1 MMDRSFQDKGC
12 RSEMLEKKF
21 AAAAHRRSGRDNRWF
36 CSTLVGYPF
45 MLTRRSLTTSL
56 LAGSAAMVV
65 SSATSAQ
72 AQTTIPVRKSP
83 LTGNSAFPTRYRT
96 VDIDGVSIFYREAG
110 APGAPV
116 VLLLPGWPSS
126 SAMFRDLIREL
137 SANYHVFAPDYPGF
151 GNSDVPDRSH
161 TPYTFD
167 ALGEVISKFVDT
179 VGIGQYVLFAT
190 DFGGLVGYR
199 VMLNSPHR
207 MKALVAQN
215 NPLFLSESPWFGPL
229 VPYWKDGTA
238 ESRRKA
244 GEHYLTLD
252 VVRDLYVTGVRDT
265 SLIDP
270 DQWQSDYSSLQ
281 RPGAGD
287 ISLDLLYDIR
297 TNGPTL
303 KSAQDYLLSQKPPTL
318 VVSGKNDILFTG
330 ENQLR
335 YREVV
340 PNAEIQLTDSGH
352 WALADK

>member
-1 MMDRSFQDKGC
+1 
-12 RSEMLEKKF
+12 
-21 AAAAHRRSGRDNRWF
+21 
-36 CSTLVGYPF
+36 
-45 MLTRRSLTTSL
+45 MLTRRSLTMSFL
-56 LAGSAAMVV
+56 VGSATLAV
-65 SSATSAQ
+65 SNATSAN
-72 AQTTIPVRKSP
+72 AETAVSAKKAP
-83 LTGNSAFPTRYRT
+83 LARNQAFPTHCRT

-110 APGAPV
+110 SPGAPV
-116 VLLLPGWPSS
+116 VLLLHGWPSS

-137 SANYHVFAPDYPGF
+137 SADYHVFAPDYPGF
-151 GNSDVPDRSH
+151 GNSDAPDRSRFR
-161 TPYTFD
+161 YTFD
-167 ALGEVISKFVDT
+167 GLGEVIGKFVDK
-179 VGIGQYVLFAT
+179 VGIGQYVLYAT

-199 VMLNSPHR
+199 VMLKSPGR

-215 NPLFLSESPWFGPL
+215 NPLFQSASPWFGPL
-229 VPYWKDGTA
+229 LPYWKDGTA
-238 ESRRKA
+238 ENRQKA

-270 DQWQSDYSSLQ
+270 DQWQADYSLLQ
-281 RPGAGD
+281 RPGAGE

-303 KSAQDYLLSQKPPTL
+303 KSAQDYLLAQKPPTL

-340 PNAEIQLTDSGH
+340 PGAEIQLTDSGH
-352 WALADK
+352 CALADKSGEIASRMRHFLGRVH

>member
-1 MMDRSFQDKGC
+1 
-12 RSEMLEKKF
+12 
-21 AAAAHRRSGRDNRWF
+21 
-36 CSTLVGYPF
+36 
-45 MLTRRSLTTSL
+45 MLTRRSLTTSF

-65 SSATSAQ
+65 VNATSAK
-72 AQTTIPVRKSP
+72 AKSNIPVRKSS
-83 LTGNSAFPTRYRT
+83 LTGNLAFPTRYRT

-116 VLLLPGWPSS
+116 VLLLHGWPSS

-137 SANYHVFAPDYPGF
+137 SADYHVFAPDYPGF
-151 GNSDVPDRSH
+151 GNSDAPDRSH
-161 TPYTFD
+161 FRYTFD
-167 ALGEVISKFVDT
+167 TLGEVVGKFVDK
-179 VGIGQYVLFAT
+179 VGIRQFVLYAT

-199 VMLNSPHR
+199 VMLKAPHR

-215 NPLFLSESPWFGPL
+215 NPLFLSASPWFSAL
-229 VPYWKDGTA
+229 LPYWKDGTV
-238 ESRRKA
+238 ESREKA
-244 GEHYLTLD
+244 GEHYLTRD

-270 DQWQSDYSSLQ
+270 EQWQAEYSLLQ
-281 RPGAGD
+281 RPGAGE

-330 ENQLR
+330 ENQER

-352 WALADK
+352 CALADKSEEIATRMHDFLGRVL

>member
-1 MMDRSFQDKGC
+1 
-12 RSEMLEKKF
+12 
-21 AAAAHRRSGRDNRWF
+21 
-36 CSTLVGYPF
+36 
-45 MLTRRSLTTSL
+45 
-56 LAGSAAMVV
+56 
-65 SSATSAQ
+65 
-72 AQTTIPVRKSP
+72 
-83 LTGNSAFPTRYRT
+83 
-96 VDIDGVSIFYREAG
+96 
-110 APGAPV
+110 
-116 VLLLPGWPSS
+116 
-126 SAMFRDLIREL
+126 
-137 SANYHVFAPDYPGF
+137 
-151 GNSDVPDRSH
+151 
-161 TPYTFD
+161 
-167 ALGEVISKFVDT
+167 
-179 VGIGQYVLFAT
+179 
-190 DFGGLVGYR
+190 
-199 VMLNSPHR
+199 VMLKSPHR

-215 NPLFLSESPWFGPL
+215 NPLFLSQSPWFGPL
-229 VPYWKDGTA
+229 VPYWKDGAA
-238 ESRRKA
+238 ESRQKA

-352 WALADK
+352 CALADKSEEIARRMHHFLGRVR

>member
-1 MMDRSFQDKGC
+1 
-12 RSEMLEKKF
+12 
-21 AAAAHRRSGRDNRWF
+21 
-36 CSTLVGYPF
+36 
-45 MLTRRSLTTSL
+45 MLTRRSFTTSF

-65 SSATSAQ
+65 SSATSAK
-72 AQTTIPVRKSP
+72 AKTTLPDGKSS
-83 LTGNSAFPTRYRT
+83 LTGNLVFPTHFRT
-96 VDIDGVSIFYREAG
+96 VDIDGVSIFFREAG

-116 VLLLPGWPSS
+116 VLLLHGWPSS
-126 SAMFRDLIREL
+126 SGMFRDLTREL
-137 SANYHVFAPDYPGF
+137 SANYHTFAPDYPGF
-151 GNSDVPDRSH
+151 GNSDAPDRAH
-161 TPYTFD
+161 FRYTFD
-167 ALGEVISKFVDT
+167 ALGEVVGKFVEK
-179 VGIGQYVLFAT
+179 VGIKEFVLYAT

-199 VMLNSPHR
+199 AMLKAPHR

-215 NPLFLSESPWFGPL
+215 NPLFLTASPWFSAL
-229 VPYWKDGTA
+229 APYWKDGTA
-238 ESRRKA
+238 ESREKVR
-244 GEHYLTLD
+244 EHYLTLD

-270 DQWQSDYSSLQ
+270 AQWQSDYSSLQ
-281 RPGAGD
+281 RPGAGE

-318 VVSGKNDILFTG
+318 VVSGKNDILFTS

-352 WALADK
+352 CALADKSDEIANRMHDFLGRVL

>member
-1 MMDRSFQDKGC
+1 
-12 RSEMLEKKF
+12 
-21 AAAAHRRSGRDNRWF
+21 
-36 CSTLVGYPF
+36 
-45 MLTRRSLTTSL
+45 MLTRRSLATSFI
-56 LAGSAAMVV
+56 AGSAAMVV
-65 SSATSAQ
+65 SDATSAK
-72 AQTTIPVRKSP
+72 AKAATPAGKPTP
-83 LTGNSAFPTRYRT
+83 TGRLAFPTRYRT
-96 VDIDGVSIFYREAG
+96 VDVDGVSIFYREAG
-110 APGAPV
+110 TPGAPV
-116 VLLLPGWPSS
+116 VLLLHGWPSS

-137 SANYHVFAPDYPGF
+137 AADYHVFAPDYPGF
-151 GNSDVPDRSH
+151 GNSDAPDRAH
-161 TPYTFD
+161 FRYTFD
-167 ALGEVISKFVDT
+167 GLGEVVGKFVDK
-179 VGIGQYVLFAT
+179 VGIGQFVLYAT
-190 DFGGLVGYR
+190 DFGGPVGYR
-199 VMLNSPHR
+199 VMLKSPHR

-215 NPLFLSESPWFGPL
+215 NPLFPGASPWFSAL
-229 VPYWKDGTA
+229 APYWKDGTA
-238 ESRRKA
+238 ESRQKA

-270 DQWQSDYSSLQ
+270 ELWQADYSSLQ
-281 RPGAGD
+281 RPGAGE

-352 WALADK
+352 CALADKSEEIANRMHHFLARLR